1 MLSKEQLD
9 MSDEKYYFSPP
20 DPYIDEIEFA
30 IISRVHHMQNIP
42 GYENQKNVE
51 KIILEQVKNVIE
63 EYFAKRNHLE
73 HSKK

>member
-9 MSDEKYYFSPP
+9 MSDEEYFFSPP
-20 DPYIDEIEFA
+20 NHHIDEIEFA
-30 IISRVHHMQNIP
+30 VISRVHHMRNRP

-51 KIILEQVKNVIE
+51 KIILEQVKNFIE
-63 EYFAKRNHLE
+63 EYFVKRNHLE